1 MGDIKKIRKK
11 YETPMHPW
19 SASRIATE
27 RTVVTEHGLTNKKQ
41 LWKMTSLLTRFKDRA
56 KLLIA
61 QQGNQAEKE
70 REQLIARMARL
81 GLIKQ
86 DASFDD
92 ILGLNVNNIM
102 ARRLDTLL
110 VRKHLARTAKQARQ
124 MIIHRHVSVGGKM
137 VTSPSYLVGIAEEAS
152 ITFAASSPF
161 LNEQHPERFSEEELR
176 LQREK
181 AEAKKKTETK
191 KEDEIITFDEKAIK
205 EAEAL
210 VGETS
215 DEGEH

>member
-11 YETPMHPW
+11 YQTPMHPW
-19 SASRIATE
+19 SASRIASE
-27 RTVVTEHGLTNKKQ
+27 RVVVKEYGLTNKKQ
-41 LWKMTSLLTRFKDRA
+41 LWKMTSLLSRLKDRA

-61 QQGNQAEKE
+61 QQGTQAERE
-70 REQLIARMARL
+70 REQLFARMTRL

-86 DASFDD
+86 GASFDD
-92 ILGLNVNNIM
+92 ILGLNVNSIM

-124 MIIHRHVSVGGKM
+124 MIIHRHVSLGTKM
-137 VTSPSYLVGIAEEAS
+137 VTSPSYLVGVDEES
-152 ITFAASSPF
+152 TITFAAASPF
-161 LNEQHPERFSEEELR
+161 LNEAHPERFSEEELR

-181 AEAKKKTETK
+181 ADAKKKTEKK
-191 KEDEIITFDEKAIK
+191 KEDEVITFDEKAIK

-210 VGETS
+210 VGETTTES
-215 DEGEH
+215 DS